1 MNDEL
6 KVKFEKVM
14 LIDDN
19 RTDLYIASRIIIK
32 NKFAAEVLEHTSA
45 RDALI
50 YLQNNQENSQL
61 LPQVIFV
68 DIYMPLMSGFDFV
81 AEYSKFSSI
90 LKESCQVHII
100 SSTIDDVD
108 ILRARKEQNVMSF
121 HIKPITKEIL
131 ARITSS
137 DFKKI

>member
-6 KVKFEKVM
+6 KVEFEKVM

-19 RTDLYIASRIIIK
+19 STDLYIASRIIIK
-32 NKFAAEVLEHTSA
+32 NKFAKEVLEYTSG
-45 RDALI
+45 REALI
-50 YLQNNQENSQL
+50 YLQNNQENSKL
-61 LPQVIFV
+61 LPEVIFV

-81 AEYSKFSSI
+81 AEYNKLSSTF
-90 LKESCQVHII
+90 KDSCQLHIV

-108 ILRARKEQNVMSF
+108 ILRARKEENVVSF

-131 ARITSS
+131 ARITSN
-137 DFKKI
+137 DFNKV